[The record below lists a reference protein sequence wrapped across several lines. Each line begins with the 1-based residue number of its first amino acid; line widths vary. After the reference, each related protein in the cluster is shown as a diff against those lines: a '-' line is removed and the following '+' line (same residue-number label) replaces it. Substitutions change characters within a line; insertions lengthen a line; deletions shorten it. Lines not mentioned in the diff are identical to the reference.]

1 MRTNGGK
8 FVIQS
13 MTGFGAAEREG
24 FKVEVRSLNH
34 RYMDISV
41 RMPSVLMEHEMSVRN
56 IVKERFA
63 RGKFDITISFTDER
77 QMKVSINKELA
88 KGMYNAF
95 ADLQKDLRLSG
106 ALDIGFFS
114 GYKDILAS
122 EYPVYN
128 TAALYSAINDAVSK
142 IEDMRK
148 NEGEALRKDLL
159 NHLVKI
165 ENMCIEIQGL
175 SQDIAPKY
183 REAFLRKI
191 EELAPD
197 LSLDETRLAQEIIFM
212 AQKSDISE
220 ELARLSSHIK
230 QFLSALSSR
239 DAIGRKLDFI
249 LQEMNREANTIASK
263 MDDVRII
270 TITIDLKSAIEKIR
284 EQAYNIQ

>member
-1 MRTNGGK
+1 M
-8 FVIQS
+8 IQS

-24 FKVEVRSLNH
+24 FKVEIRSLNH
-34 RYMDISV
+34 RYLDISV
-41 RMPSVLMEHEMSVRN
+41 RMPSTLMEHEIPVRN
-56 IVKERFA
+56 IIKERFA
-63 RGKFDITISFTDER
+63 RGKFDITILFADER

-106 ALDIGFFS
+106 SLDIGFFS

-122 EYPVYN
+122 EYPEYN
-128 TAALYSAINDAVSK
+128 TDALYSAINDAASK
-142 IEDMRK
+142 IEEMRK

-165 ENMCIEIQGL
+165 ENIYIEIQGL
-175 SQDIAPKY
+175 SQNIVPKY
-183 REAFLRKI
+183 REMLLTKI

-197 LSLDETRLAQEIIFM
+197 LSLDETRLAQEVVFM

-230 QFLSALSSR
+230 QFRSALSSG

-249 LQEMNREANTIASK
+249 LQEMNREANTIAAK
-263 MDDVRII
+263 IDDVRII
-270 TITIDLKSAIEKIR
+270 TLTIDLKTEIEKIR
-284 EQAYNIQ
+284 EQVQNIQ